1 MLTASRLTWSVI
13 AFAFAVPSM
22 LVMFRDNG
30 VVTRDAW
37 IKSFVFAAAV
47 AAVIAVVFGK
57 GSQ

>member
-1 MLTASRLTWSVI
+1 MLTACRLMWSVI
-13 AFAFAVPSM
+13 AFAFAVPST

-37 IKSFVFAAAV
+37 SKSFVLAAAV
-47 AAVIAVVFGK
+47 AAVVAVVFGK